1 MSHSTVLSTFTNQ
14 LSLRRCRGC
23 VFVAVSGSEHNRG
36 GANAKCSRR
45 HQRARSSSLPA
56 RRGKRTRASRES
68 REKAKRS
75 YSEEE
80 EGEGEE
86 EEDTRIRWED
96 VPKLGH
102 MLFPLLRPSPLTP
115 LTRDTAAQQFLT
127 PIASLT

>member
-1 MSHSTVLSTFTNQ
+1 MPSVPGDTNAREAAAC
-14 LSLRRCRGC
+14 LRVEDYR
-23 VFVAVSGSEHNRG
+23 E
-36 GANAKCSRR
+36 RR
-45 HQRARSSSLPA
+45 
-56 RRGKRTRASRES
+56 KRTRASRES